1 MESLITTSGRAQLQD
16 MIAVCRKDPRA
27 ELEAKVL
34 SGQIQTKD
42 IADRLVK
49 TIESLTTGGPREQ
62 HRMTFAY
69 SDGLRVVVDNAEN
82 IYKVCSTGS
91 FRGVPLYVERKR
103 RYYEQDGK
111 DVLDIP
117 ELKVRITLRK
127 EEPLRKDFS
136 GSVMDPS
143 NHMRVMNRKSWIT
156 HDKILRIDVSM
167 VKTKTKKHKTVQD
180 VLSQTPSYEF
190 EVEVIDKTQTAEKI
204 QEALFHTL
212 EPLLASFQGSPHLL
226 VESDIQRYKLEFDAL
241 RMRFIA
247 PVTLERRH
255 MRTDTPHNILSG
267 YTVTNKADG
276 ERCILFVARDR
287 RLIRISRSG
296 KITWTGITSTKDVH
310 IGDTID
316 GEYLADRNLFCIFDV
331 YTFRGKSIQRLP
343 LMTNDTEITKQ
354 PLKSR
359 LGCAHLFVDD
369 LRKNFTASLSTTPFR
384 IETKLFFAGDG
395 AVMEKAIQ
403 SILDTKFEY
412 PIDGLV
418 FTPKASPVAP
428 ISERRNDAWLYLYKW
443 KPSDQ
448 NSIDFLVR
456 YKPGESYDPVL
467 QKRVFK
473 GTLYVTRNPGSDVV
487 YPCETITGEYSP
499 PRLPPDLQVLAET
512 RDGFPSPFQPS
523 APKAPDA
530 HEILLELN
538 ERGIPVDREGHKI
551 EDNTIIECARDIN
564 TGRWNVMR
572 TRYDKT
578 YQYRVLGEPQ
588 FGNGV
593 RTSESIWTSMH
604 MPITE
609 EMIRQLTTAPPDDT
623 LEDDLYYRDALESRE
638 RILRDVYAFHNKI
651 KEKLYGS
658 SIKAGD
664 TLLELAVGRGG
675 DMHKWIKTKPS
686 KVVGI
691 DISKSNLESPKQG
704 ACVRYLR
711 EQEKTGKLPPALFVV
726 GDMVQPLL
734 QQDNRYLNILDKK
747 EPATTS
753 YLEKFAGL
761 TEFDVISCQFAIH
774 YACESEESFRTF
786 VGNLTRHGKG
796 VFFGTCMDG
805 QAVYSLLLGK
815 TGHIFRADSQVF
827 GEFQKEYADGDGWN
841 EEFGKAIT
849 VKLESFEKPMKEYLV
864 PFGKVVEILAENG
877 YQLINTTLFSDHY
890 AQQSQFT
897 FTGEHQAF
905 TFLHRSFAF
914 KRVAE
919 APKPVEEVEQKV
931 EIPTAS
937 QEEEEKKPEKKEE
950 EEKPKRK
957 VIKAKVPG
965 EPLPEPVFF
974 FSGNPSLNENQYL
987 SNMYDAPMQV
997 DGITFPTVEHYF
1009 QWSKAKMFGDAEA
1022 EKKILKT
1029 PSSKSVKTYGDK
1041 VKDFKEEEW
1050 TAKKDNIMRIA
1061 VKAKFTQHPELRKKL
1076 QETGTRPLAEA
1087 NPRDKYWSI
1096 GTSSDTSK
1104 AKDPSK
1110 WPGKNVLGKILEE
1123 IRTELKE

>member
-1 MESLITTSGRAQLQD
+1 MESLITAGGRAQLQD
-16 MIAVCRKDPRA
+16 MIAVSIKDPRA

-42 IADRLVK
+42 VADRLIK
-49 TIESLTTGGPREQ
+49 TIENLTTGGAREE

-69 SDGLRVVVDNAEN
+69 SDGLRVVVENSDN
-82 IYKVCSTGS
+82 IFKVCSTGS
-91 FRGVPLYVERKR
+91 FRGVPLNVERKR

-117 ELKVRITLRK
+117 EFKVRITLRK

-143 NHMRVMNRKSWIT
+143 NHMRVMNRKSWTT
-156 HDKILRIDVSM
+156 HDKILRIDLSM

-180 VLSQTPSYEF
+180 VLSQTPSYEL
-190 EVEVIDKTQTAEKI
+190 EVEIIDKQQSAEKI
-204 QEALFHTL
+204 QQALFRTL

-226 VESDIQRYKLEFDAL
+226 LESDVQRYKMEFDSL

-287 RLIRISRSG
+287 RLIRITRSG
-296 KITWTGITSTKDVH
+296 KITWTGITATKDVH

-316 GEYLADRNLFCIFDV
+316 GEYLADKNLFCIFDV

-343 LMTNDTEITKQ
+343 LMTTDDDITKQ

-369 LRKNFTASLSTTPFR
+369 LRKNFTVSLSTTPFR

-418 FTPKASPVAP
+418 FTPKSSSVAP

-456 YKPGESYDPVL
+456 YKPGESYDPIL

-473 GTLYVTRNPGSDVV
+473 GTLYVTRNPGSDII
-487 YPCETITGEYSP
+487 YPCETITGEYVP
-499 PRLPPDLQVLAET
+499 PTLPPDLKVLAET

-538 ERGIPVDREGHKI
+538 ERGIPVDKEGHKI
-551 EDNTIIECARDIN
+551 EDNTIIECARNID
-564 TGRWNVMR
+564 TGRWIVMR

-578 YQYRVLGEPQ
+578 YQYRVLAEPQ

-593 RTSESIWTSMH
+593 RTSESIWTNMH

-609 EMIRQLTTAPPDDT
+609 EMIRTLTTSPPDDT

-638 RILRDVYAFHNKI
+638 RVLRDVYAFHNKI
-651 KEKLYGS
+651 KDKLYSS
-658 SIKAGD
+658 SIKSGD

-691 DISKSNLESPKQG
+691 DVSKSNLESPKQG
-704 ACVRYLR
+704 ACVRYIR
-711 EQEKTGKLPPALFVV
+711 EQEKTGKLPPALFAV
-726 GDMVQPLL
+726 GDMTQPLL
-734 QQDNRYLNILDKK
+734 QQENHYIRILDKQ
-747 EPATTS
+747 EPATTP
-753 YLEKFAGL
+753 YLEKFVGL
-761 TEFDVISCQFAIH
+761 TEFDVISCQFAMH

-827 GEFQKEYADGDGWN
+827 GEFQKEYGDADGWN

-877 YQLINTTLFSDHY
+877 YQLVNTTLFSDHY

-905 TFLHRSFAF
+905 TFLHRSFVF

-919 APKPVEEVEQKV
+919 APKPVEEKEQKV
-931 EIPTAS
+931 EIPIAEEPEEKPK
-937 QEEEEKKPEKKEE
+937 EEEAKP

-957 VIKAKVPG
+957 VIKAKVPA
-965 EPLPEPVFF
+965 EALPEPVFF

-987 SNMYDAPMQV
+987 SNMYEASIQV

-1009 QWSKAKMFGDAEA
+1009 QWSKAKMFGDAEM

-1029 PSSKSVKTYGDK
+1029 ASSKSVKTYGDK

-1061 VKAKFTQHPELRKKL
+1061 VKAKFTQHPDLRKKL

-1087 NPRDKYWSI
+1087 NPRDKYWGI